1 MYIFLFIIILILII
15 CYIII
20 NSMQMC
26 SKFKLKGGSKFKLKG
41 GAKSID
47 LTLEIK
53 NKVDHLIKNSDLNKY
68 SSKIKDMKQL
78 TNKILNKL

>member
-1 MYIFLFIIILILII
+1 MYIFLFVIILILII
-15 CYIII
+15 CNIII

-26 SKFKLKGGSKFKLKG
+26 NTKGGTKFKLKGGT
-41 GAKSID
+41 KSID

>member
-1 MYIFLFIIILILII
+1 MYIFLFVIILILII

-20 NSMQMC
+20 NSLQMC
-26 SKFKLKGGSKFKLKG
+26 TAFKSKGGT
-41 GAKSID
+41 KSID
-47 LTLEIK
+47 LTMEIK